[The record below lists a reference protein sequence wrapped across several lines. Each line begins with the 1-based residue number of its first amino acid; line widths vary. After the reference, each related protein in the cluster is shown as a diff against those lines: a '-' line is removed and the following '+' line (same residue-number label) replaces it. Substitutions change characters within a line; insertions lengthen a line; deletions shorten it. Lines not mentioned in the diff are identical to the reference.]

1 MFLKHVKCMYVS
13 LFFTYTNQFF
23 KKKVGL
29 ILIYLRKAFLKLH
42 TKTGF
47 IESLGYQRS
56 AKVTLDNYIDKVQ
69 VVKEI
74 NKIGFGYF

>member
-1 MFLKHVKCMYVS
+1 
-13 LFFTYTNQFF
+13 
-23 KKKVGL
+23 
-29 ILIYLRKAFLKLH
+29 LRKTFLTKLH

-56 AKVTLDNYIDKVQ
+56 AKVTLNNYIDKVQ

-74 NKIGFGYF
+74 NKIGFGYFNE

>member
-1 MFLKHVKCMYVS
+1 
-13 LFFTYTNQFF
+13 
-23 KKKVGL
+23 
-29 ILIYLRKAFLKLH
+29 LH

-56 AKVTLDNYIDKVQ
+56 AKVTLNNYIDKVQ

-74 NKIGFGYF
+74 NKIGFGYFNE